1 MKDIREMNQS
11 EKKDLMNQIFDS
23 GHFDQ
28 EIFELL
34 LKCPLKTTAELNIE
48 LSTNPR
54 YYPKYL
60 SNKNLTQ
67 LDIYYNIITDLDE
80 IGIEG
85 WDLGPTQ
92 RQIYKHLNIL
102 IYNEEILRKAG
113 IISQILDGIC
123 PHNDMKPIIDPTI
136 EQYKIKWEEY
146 PEPYKYDDDHWTK
159 EICTIVEHSIPL
171 HNGQQIYLHVCRDN
185 MEIEFLTDSYFETNN
200 IPKLSNGIYEGAEE
214 HYQDDNLLIY
224 WD

>member
-1 MKDIREMNQS
+1 
-11 EKKDLMNQIFDS
+11 MNQIFDS

-34 LKCPLKTTAELNIE
+34 LKCPLKTKAELNIE

-92 RQIYKHLNIL
+92 RQIYKHLNEL

-123 PHNDMKPIIDPTI
+123 PHNDMKPKIFIPPFSPITGTI
-136 EQYKIKWEEY
+136 IKWEEH

-159 EICTIVEHSIPL
+159 EICTWVERYL
-171 HNGQQIYLHVCRDN
+171 HNEQEIYLHICRDN
-185 MEIEFLTDSYFETNN
+185 MEIEFLNELHFQTNN